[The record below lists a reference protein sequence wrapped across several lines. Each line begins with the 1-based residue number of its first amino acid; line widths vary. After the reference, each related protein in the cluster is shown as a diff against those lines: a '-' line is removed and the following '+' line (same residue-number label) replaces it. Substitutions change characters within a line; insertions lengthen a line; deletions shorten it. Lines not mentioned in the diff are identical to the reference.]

1 MSQLGLADL
10 GMVAANARRD
20 RLGGSRRRSTERRWR
35 RCSLVPQPG
44 GRPPYE
50 ALAMFRALLFAQR
63 HDLSGPALED
73 AIAYNLRRAADL
85 AA

>member
-1 MSQLGLADL
+1 MAALLSGL
-10 GMVAANARRD
+10 
-20 RLGGSRRRSTERRWR
+20 
-35 RCSLVPQPG
+35 PQPG

-73 AIAYNLRRAADL
+73 AIAYNRRRAADL